1 MSPKRVQDT
10 TFPISKDN
18 WEKER
23 LRQLPWELAAV
34 SWTLAVMQTHVSVQS
49 HLFSGE
55 WATILSGHIFLAPIR
70 QLLSQVLRIQNKG
83 QDRCSWHKANNEG
96 SSCVWERKIDS
107 EQIVQLLSHV
117 QRFAT
122 PRTVACLAPLSST
135 VSRSL
140 LKFMSIE
147 SVMLSNHFIFCFPL
161 LLLPSVFPT
170 IRVFTSWLCK
180 WVSSSHQVA
189 KVLELQL

>member
-1 MSPKRVQDT
+1 MDPSCNANPCFCPVTSIQWRVSHNSVWPYFFGPDQTVAKPGSQDT
-10 TFPISKDN
+10 KQET
-18 WEKER
+18 
-23 LRQLPWELAAV
+23 
-34 SWTLAVMQTHVSVQS
+34 
-49 HLFSGE
+49 G
-55 WATILSGHIFLAPIR
+55 
-70 QLLSQVLRIQNKG
+70 QVLMTQSKY
-83 QDRCSWHKANNEG
+83 EG

-107 EQIVQLLSHV
+107 EQIVQLPSHV

-122 PRTVACLAPLSST
+122 PRTVVCLAPPSSI

-147 SVMLSNHFIFCFPL
+147 SVMPSNHFIFCFPL

-180 WVSSSHQVA
+180 
-189 KVLELQL
+189 